1 MALTYVYP
9 DAYLDTYCTE
19 EVEARAI
26 EEVALMAGDRTLSA
40 EWEERLVILQAY
52 ILAALENQAKPDDLF
67 AAKLKNYRDELA
79 VQLPRALAAADA
91 TADVEDSSVYAIA
104 VSRA

>member
-1 MALTYVYP
+1 MALTYAYP

-19 EVEARAI
+19 EVEGRAI
-26 EEVALMAGDRTLSA
+26 EEVALLAGDRTLSA

-67 AAKLKNYRDELA
+67 AAKLKNYRDEMA
-79 VQLPRALAAADA
+79 VQLPRALAAADE
-91 TADVEDSSVYAIA
+91 TADADVSSVYSIA